1 MVEPGS
7 ISQPASGQ
15 GQEGEEKGKKK
26 TPDKEIDKAEQE
38 KAMKNKKYEMDDA
51 QFAFK
56 ISPESF
62 TLPPRSGVSF
72 QIISKSVIAGD
83 LTEKFICSTQIPNAR
98 DKRVA

>member
-1 MVEPGS
+1 
-7 ISQPASGQ
+7 
-15 GQEGEEKGKKK
+15 
-26 TPDKEIDKAEQE
+26 
-38 KAMKNKKYEMDDA
+38 MDDP

-72 QIISKSVIAGD
+72 QIISKSVISGELA
-83 LTEKFICSTQIPNAR
+83 EKFICSTQIPNAR